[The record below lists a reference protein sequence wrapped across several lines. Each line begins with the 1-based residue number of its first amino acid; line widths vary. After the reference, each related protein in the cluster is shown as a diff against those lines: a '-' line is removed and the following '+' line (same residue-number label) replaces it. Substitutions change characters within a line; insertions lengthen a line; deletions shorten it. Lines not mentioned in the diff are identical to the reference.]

1 LSSPQ
6 DDPSCAPEA
15 LVPEISSSLIGQTI
29 SHYTIMEKI
38 GGGGMGV
45 VYLAEDIRLRRK
57 VALKFLPHDLS
68 LDPAAFD
75 RFEREAQAASALN
88 HPNICTVYDFGDADG
103 APFIAMELLRG
114 FTLKQRLYP
123 GNPPLTTEEQLEVGI
138 VIADALDAAHAEGIL
153 HRDIKP
159 ANIFITDRGQIKVL
173 DFGLAKQFDST
184 PSGRSIALET
194 PRSSASDLTN
204 PGNTPGTIA
213 YMSPEQVRGEK
224 LDARSDLFSF
234 GLVLYE
240 ISTGRQAFTGATS
253 GVIFGQILEHDPP
266 RPTSINPAIPLKLEE
281 IIGKALEKNPKLRYQ
296 HARDMNV
303 DLQRVKRDLQPAS
316 RSGKS
321 PASTIASGW
330 GAPIASGAAG
340 DPHIISLD
348 DTDSVAV
355 GPNGSTIATAAKQH
369 KATFVISLLAVFT
382 VLALAGYGVFS
393 YLSRKIAP
401 PFSDYTISEVT
412 RDNVTVAS
420 AISPDAKYILTVRR
434 EKGQESLWLH
444 HLPTASDTQI
454 VAPADAFYASLDFS
468 PDGNHFYFRRA
479 QDRSHDVF
487 DLMRAPALGGTPQKI
502 AQDVDTN
509 VMFSPDGSKIAFI
522 RQNDPDVGKFQIIT
536 ANPDG
541 SNQQMLLSA
550 AQNDFGR
557 PYPDI
562 GGWSPDGSQMLIT
575 VSGPEAAACV
585 LVIVDAN
592 NGKTLRR
599 IPEPETVISG
609 VRWMRNGRGVIGPVI
624 SHSSGYRRS
633 TIAYIEIPSGR
644 IHEVTRDTAE
654 YTTPTI
660 SADGASLAA
669 ISSSFAWNLFLFPS
683 SGEPAGEHPEGMPIV
698 GAMSNAW
705 AADGG
710 RYQVVGGALQHV
722 DKDNRGATTLVS
734 DPRGEIFN
742 VIPCSPRYV
751 FFTWAGH
758 SPTQSVWRI
767 STDGSDLTNFSTG
780 QNAVT
785 VGCSPAGKYI
795 FMGNMEASGIFR
807 KPVEGGPAV
816 EVKNANVPGTIFADS
831 SANFSPDGKWMAV
844 HVTSSGSGIGVQEI
858 ALVDWQSADP
868 AKVFAADPR
877 ILGAVQFSPDGK
889 SFLYMIEDKGIDN
902 AWLQPIEG
910 STATQAAPG
919 KATTHFTDDNSG
931 KCFYSPDGRQL
942 ACERDIVRSDAV
954 LFRDSTFVSKVKL
967 DTGAAN

>member
-1 LSSPQ
+1 
-6 DDPSCAPEA
+6 
-15 LVPEISSSLIGQTI
+15 
-29 SHYTIMEKI
+29 
-38 GGGGMGV
+38 
-45 VYLAEDIRLRRK
+45 
-57 VALKFLPHDLS
+57 
-68 LDPAAFD
+68 
-75 RFEREAQAASALN
+75 
-88 HPNICTVYDFGDADG
+88 
-103 APFIAMELLRG
+103 
-114 FTLKQRLYP
+114 
-123 GNPPLTTEEQLEVGI
+123 
-138 VIADALDAAHAEGIL
+138 
-153 HRDIKP
+153 
-159 ANIFITDRGQIKVL
+159 
-173 DFGLAKQFDST
+173 
-184 PSGRSIALET
+184 
-194 PRSSASDLTN
+194 
-204 PGNTPGTIA
+204 
-213 YMSPEQVRGEK
+213 
-224 LDARSDLFSF
+224 
-234 GLVLYE
+234 
-240 ISTGRQAFTGATS
+240 
-253 GVIFGQILEHDPP
+253 
-266 RPTSINPAIPLKLEE
+266 
-281 IIGKALEKNPKLRYQ
+281 
-296 HARDMNV
+296 
-303 DLQRVKRDLQPAS
+303 
-316 RSGKS
+316 
-321 PASTIASGW
+321 
-330 GAPIASGAAG
+330 
-340 DPHIISLD
+340 
-348 DTDSVAV
+348 
-355 GPNGSTIATAAKQH
+355 
-369 KATFVISLLAVFT
+369 
-382 VLALAGYGVFS
+382 
-393 YLSRKIAP
+393 
-401 PFSDYTISEVT
+401 
-412 RDNVTVAS
+412 
-420 AISPDAKYILTVRR
+420 
-434 EKGQESLWLH
+434 
-444 HLPTASDTQI
+444 
-454 VAPADAFYASLDFS
+454 
-468 PDGNHFYFRRA
+468 
-479 QDRSHDVF
+479 
-487 DLMRAPALGGTPQKI
+487 
-502 AQDVDTN
+502 VDTN

-767 STDGSDLTNFSTG
+767 NTDGSDLTNFSTG